1 MRVAAQAL
9 AIFLVIGVGSV
20 DAQWLNHPWPGIPR
34 TNDGKADL
42 SAAAPRTA
50 DGKPDFS
57 GVWGLDAGPSLFWI
71 PAEPKP
77 EKKAWLEKLLADR
90 DENIQLDDPGLQ
102 CLPCLLYTSD
112 AADE

>member
-71 PAEPKP
+71 PISIR
-77 EKKAWLEKLLADR
+77 WSR
-90 DENIQLDDPGLQ
+90 
-102 CLPCLLYTSD
+102 S
-112 AADE
+112 AAAGRAC